1 MFSSIMFKKKAKQNE
16 NEINNCSQSNTNSTT
31 TTTTGI
37 PNLSTITT
45 TTTSNEKRIKDN
57 KNDKFKIN
65 ENDTIVEIEWE
76 SDIQQ
81 RYDLIALYD
90 NDTNEMDDYIWHW
103 KINDEYTYNN
113 NNTNIIRDPNKNYF
127 IKYWRIDNGA
137 DNNNNN
143 NNNKTNHHS
152 LPPNLHLS
160 PLHNNNHHRHHHYQ
174 YQHNQHHSHHSH
186 SFSKVSINS
195 VYKQIHNYKLKNNFI
210 RQQFLNSTT
219 TTTTTTTT
227 PQNNTNTNSTTSNQD
242 TIKIKLS
249 HFEERNLLKAVDYS
263 GEMFKQY
270 SNWMTNNW
278 ERIKDKMVRD
288 LVLPGSHDAA
298 TYGIK
303 SNSLRV
309 PGDKVPTFVPNSIV
323 SKWSK
328 TQSGNIFKQLTMG
341 YRYFD
346 LRVAPYPVTGKLYI
360 YHAMF
365 SVPVSEVLDDIV
377 KFMKNTNYYHQQQQ
391 QFNFNNNNNNNNFNN
406 NNNREFD
413 EKQQLQQ
420 LQQQQK
426 FKKEIILLH
435 WNHLGYLSIEQHQEL
450 QSMIKSKLDG
460 MLANRQ
466 LGTNVKVGEL
476 EFTPIINI
484 YDDNG
489 LKKRVINDDGKKIKQ
504 PFDSIQNEP
513 LFWYS
518 NKSLISNYDSNQFH
532 TSKDVISFLSREVT
546 YNHKDRFWVAQ
557 CILTID
563 SKKLLHITTKS
574 LLDWNHSEIP
584 KFLKFFE
591 TLEQKRIPTN
601 IIMTDFCT
609 HYPIT
614 DYAIRRNINE

>member
-1 MFSSIMFKKKAKQNE
+1 MFSSIMFKKKPKQNLNE
-16 NEINNCSQSNTNSTT
+16 NEITSQSTT
-31 TTTTGI
+31 TTST
-37 PNLSTITT
+37 LSDSTQI
-45 TTTSNEKRIKDN
+45 EKKIKDN

-81 RYDLIALYD
+81 KYDLIALYD
-90 NDTNEMDDYIWHW
+90 NDTNVIDDYIWHW

-127 IKYWRIDNGA
+127 IKYWRIDH
-137 DNNNNN
+137 NNNGIDHHHHHHHHYNN
-143 NNNKTNHHS
+143 HYNINNHHHIHTKTNHHS

-160 PLHNNNHHRHHHYQ
+160 PLHNNNHHRHH
-174 YQHNQHHSHHSH
+174 SHQ
-186 SFSKVSINS
+186 FPKVSINN
-195 VYKQIHNYKLKNNFI
+195 VYKQIHNYKLKNHFI
-210 RQQFLNSTT
+210 RQQFQNNSTT
-219 TTTTTTTT
+219 
-227 PQNNTNTNSTTSNQD
+227 NQD

-249 HFEERNLLKAVDYS
+249 HFEERNLLKSVDYS

-303 SNSLRV
+303 SSSLRV
-309 PGDKVPTFVPNSIV
+309 PGDKVPSFIPNSIV

-377 KFMKNTNYYHQQQQ
+377 KFIKNTNYYQQQQ
-391 QFNFNNNNNNNNFNN
+391 PNNNNNNNNN
-406 NNNREFD
+406 D

-420 LQQQQK
+420 LQQQL

-450 QSMIKSKLDG
+450 QLMIKSKLDG

-466 LGTNVKVGEL
+466 LGTNVKVREL

-489 LKKRVINDDGKKIKQ
+489 LKKRIINDDGKKSKQ

-563 SKKLLHITTKS
+563 SKKLLHITTNS
-574 LLDWNHSEIP
+574 LLDWNHSEFP

-591 TLEQKRIPTN
+591 NLEEKKVPTN

>member
-1 MFSSIMFKKKAKQNE
+1 MFSSIMFKKKPKQNSNE
-16 NEINNCSQSNTNSTT
+16 NEITSQSTT
-31 TTTTGI
+31 ISAPT
-37 PNLSTITT
+37 LSTIP
-45 TTTSNEKRIKDN
+45 NEKKIKDN

-65 ENDTIVEIEWE
+65 ENETIVEIEWE

-81 RYDLIALYD
+81 KYDLIALYE
-90 NDTNEMDDYIWHW
+90 NDTNVMDDYIWHW

-127 IKYWRIDNGA
+127 IKYWRIDNNDNGA
-137 DNNNNN
+137 DHYNHNNNNN
-143 NNNKTNHHS
+143 NNHHHNNNIHHYHQVHNKTNHHS

-160 PLHNNNHHRHHHYQ
+160 PLHNNNHHRHHH
-174 YQHNQHHSHHSH
+174 HSQQ
-186 SFSKVSINS
+186 FSKVSINN
-195 VYKQIHNYKLKNNFI
+195 VYKQIHNYKLKNHFI
-210 RQQFLNSTT
+210 RQQFQNNLTSTNSTT
-219 TTTTTTTT
+219 TTATT
-227 PQNNTNTNSTTSNQD
+227 NQD

-249 HFEERNLLKAVDYS
+249 HFEERNLLKSVDYS

-303 SNSLRV
+303 SSSLRV
-309 PGDKVPTFVPNSIV
+309 PGDKVPSFIPNSIV

-346 LRVAPYPVTGKLYI
+346 LRVAPYPVNGKLYI

-377 KFMKNTNYYHQQQQ
+377 RFMKNTNYYHQQH
-391 QFNFNNNNNNNNFNN
+391 NNNNSNNNNNFDNN
-406 NNNREFD
+406 NND

-420 LQQQQK
+420 LQQQK

-450 QSMIKSKLDG
+450 QSMIKLKLDG

-466 LGTNVKVGEL
+466 LGTNVKVREL

-489 LKKRVINDDGKKIKQ
+489 LKKRIINDDGKKIKQ

-513 LFWYS
+513 FFWYS

-532 TSKDVISFLSREVT
+532 TSKDVISFLTREVT

-584 KFLKFFE
+584 KFIKFFE

>member
-1 MFSSIMFKKKAKQNE
+1 MFSSIMFKKKPKQNLNE
-16 NEINNCSQSNTNSTT
+16 NEIRSQSTT
-31 TTTTGI
+31 TTST
-37 PNLSTITT
+37 LSSTP
-45 TTTSNEKRIKDN
+45 NEKKIKDN

-81 RYDLIALYD
+81 KYDLIALYD
-90 NDTNEMDDYIWHW
+90 NDTNVIDDYIWHW
-103 KINDEYTYNN
+103 KISDEYTYNN

-127 IKYWRIDNGA
+127 IKYWRIDDNSNNGI
-137 DNNNNN
+137 DHYQHHHHHHYHYNNHNHHYHNQI
-143 NNNKTNHHS
+143 KTNHHHS

-160 PLHNNNHHRHHHYQ
+160 PLHNNNHHRHH
-174 YQHNQHHSHHSH
+174 SHQ
-186 SFSKVSINS
+186 FPKVSINN
-195 VYKQIHNYKLKNNFI
+195 VYKQIHNYKLKNHFI
-210 RQQFLNSTT
+210 RQQFQNNSTT
-219 TTTTTTTT
+219 
-227 PQNNTNTNSTTSNQD
+227 NQD

-249 HFEERNLLKAVDYS
+249 HFEERNLLKSVDYS

-303 SNSLRV
+303 SSSLRV
-309 PGDKVPTFVPNSIV
+309 PGDKVPSFIPNSIV

-377 KFMKNTNYYHQQQQ
+377 KFIKNTNYYQQQP
-391 QFNFNNNNNNNNFNN
+391 NNNDNNNNNNNN
-406 NNNREFD
+406 D

-420 LQQQQK
+420 YQQK

-466 LGTNVKVGEL
+466 LGTNVKVREL

-489 LKKRVINDDGKKIKQ
+489 LKKRIINDDGKKSKQ

-591 TLEQKRIPTN
+591 YLEEKKVPTN